1 MALNIK
7 NAEVERL
14 AGELSSLTGESKT
27 ETVRRALHERRER
40 LALDT
45 GDPGGRASRLRRLLE
60 REIWPQVPGGEV
72 GGAPL
77 DRAERESLLGYG
89 PDGV

>member
-14 AGELSSLTGESKT
+14 VTEVSGLTGESKT
-27 ETVRRALHERRER
+27 EAIRIALVERRER
-40 LALDT
+40 LALAGG
-45 GDPGGRASRLRRLLE
+45 GDRTDELMRWLREDVWPQIPSDQRGRRLT
-60 REIWPQVPGGEV
+60 
-72 GGAPL
+72 
-77 DRAERESLLGYG
+77 AEEESDILGYG

>member
-40 LALDT
+40 LAL
-45 GDPGGRASRLRRLLE
+45 GDPGARARRLRRLLE
-60 REIWPQVPGGEV
+60 QEIWPQVPPGEL